1 MSQKIVVGDRVEL
14 VNSGTLH
21 RSGVVVSTSA
31 VYCDVEVGAEEI
43 WKIHRLNLER
53 SLHVGN

>member
-21 RSGVVVSTSA
+21 RSGTVTRA
-31 VYCDVEVGAEEI
+31 GAIYYEVKFSPKDT
-43 WKIHRLNLER
+43 WKVHRLNLRKE
-53 SLHVGN
+53 SQ